1 MQGVDLSWVSLLMMA
16 TVVEPAISLKQPK
29 STSNKSAGSKICWI
43 GEKRSPYQAD
53 IQVELMHLQAEA
65 DALLIKL
72 QAQTSQSGLLEKS

>member
-1 MQGVDLSWVSLLMMA
+1 MMA
-16 TVVEPAISLKQPK
+16 TVVEPAISIKQ
-29 STSNKSAGSKICWI
+29 TERQTVDISAETTANESKRICWV

-72 QAQTSQSGLLEKS
+72 QAQKAQTVRPEVK